1 LAKGNRLYQFVHADS
16 DPLVNRVN
24 QLLALAP
31 QERSQFIASHGG
43 GANTQAGSDSLL
55 DEDRVNLQT
64 LDVRA
69 RTARAEERVAGSP
82 RLTAPQA
89 LIPTVVSKPL
99 AVLAQILSTWIVA
112 PLVFL
117 FLLSDTGEIKR
128 GLLSLVPNR
137 LFEPALTVLADL
149 DHALGDWVRGLFL
162 ECSLL
167 GITVAVLLAIIGIPL
182 RWSIAIGLFA
192 GATNV
197 VPYLGS
203 AVALL
208 GGLAYALLAHEI
220 HPLLPMVTTDNL
232 TIWVIAAVCI
242 AELIKNAVY
251 EPMVLGGAVKLH
263 PLVVVIGA
271 MGGAILFGLAGV
283 LLAIPTI
290 SVFKVFVSS
299 TARQLKAYGLI

>member
-1 LAKGNRLYQFVHADS
+1 
-16 DPLVNRVN
+16 VN
-24 QLLALAP
+24 
-31 QERSQFIASHGG
+31 
-43 GANTQAGSDSLL
+43 
-55 DEDRVNLQT
+55 
-64 LDVRA
+64 
-69 RTARAEERVAGSP
+69 
-82 RLTAPQA
+82 
-89 LIPTVVSKPL
+89 KPL

-149 DHALGDWVRGLFL
+149 DQALGDWVRGLFL

-232 TIWVIAAVCI
+232 AIWVIAAVWV

-290 SVFKVFVSS
+290 CVFKVFVSS